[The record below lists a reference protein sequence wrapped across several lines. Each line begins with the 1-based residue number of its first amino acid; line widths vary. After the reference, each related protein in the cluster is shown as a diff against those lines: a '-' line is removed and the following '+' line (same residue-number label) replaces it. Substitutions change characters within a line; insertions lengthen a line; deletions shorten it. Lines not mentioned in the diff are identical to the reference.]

1 MMKRLFTLFCLAAA
15 SFGAWSCSDDYDDSA
30 VWKEIDQIKTDL
42 AALNRQVATLQTAL
56 DDGALIT
63 KVTPT
68 DEGYKIEFSNNTSIA
83 VKNGTNGDAAAKIGV
98 KEEDGVLYW
107 TLDGQYITVPDSDDK
122 IPVTGE
128 NGRTPVLVID
138 SEGYWTVDEVRITSG
153 GNPVKA
159 QGDSFFSGVEET
171 DDAVILKLADGS
183 AITLDKLKESSL
195 LFAVQSAYVP
205 CGTTT
210 EISYSASKVAFV
222 ELMSVPDSWTAVID
236 ETTRKVTVTAP
247 AASASAPNGERLK
260 IVGTDLTGHVM
271 MAAVKLYCALPD
283 GGFYVYNEG
292 QFGVQPASVNYYCNG
307 EWFARVYAAAN
318 PAHPLG
324 NTGVR
329 MVRSAANGMTYLTAK
344 DGHFIVETDDAL
356 NYRSEIG
363 EAYSDDLGQVMDFTV
378 FDASTGY
385 ITCSNGVYKVGLNP
399 LSFDTQNQIYAERNG
414 GRDICAV
421 DGMLYFIFSNKVY
434 AYDPATGGAAVEI
447 AAASTG
453 FVSLQDGSLWAANN
467 TQIVR
472 INTADN
478 SVTTF
483 ETGDYPLYF
492 NSMAFTPCS
501 LSASPDGKTLYFLK
515 QVKEG
520 WSISG
525 KALCKYDVDT
535 NSFSD
540 LWTLPEGYSIYGSG
554 VEVNPATGDIY
565 VSYTKDGWGANYLKT
580 YIAVVTPSGTLSET
594 IPYLSENETT
604 YWFPSEIVF

>member
-1 MMKRLFTLFCLAAA
+1 MFCLAAA
-15 SFGAWSCSDDYDDSA
+15 SFGAWSCSEDYDDSA

-83 VKNGTNGDAAAKIGV
+83 IKNGSNGADAAKIGV

-107 TLDGQYITVPDSDDK
+107 TLNGQYITAPGSENK
-122 IPVTGE
+122 IPVTGD
-128 NGRTPVLVID
+128 NGHTPILAID
-138 SEGYWTVDEVRITSG
+138 SEGFWTVDDVRITSG
-153 GNPVKA
+153 GEPVKA

-171 DDAVILKLADGS
+171 DDAVILKFADS
-183 AITLDKLKESSL
+183 SSITLDKLKESTL
-195 LFAVQSAYVP
+195 LFSVSTAYVP

-210 EISYSASKVAFV
+210 EISYSASRVAFV
-222 ELMSVPDSWTAVID
+222 EVMSVPDGWTAVID

-247 AASASAPNGERLK
+247 AAGASAPNGERLK
-260 IVGTDLTGHVM
+260 IVGTDLTGHAM
-271 MAAVKLYCALPD
+271 MAAVKLYCTLPD
-283 GGFYVYNEG
+283 GGFFVYNEG
-292 QFGVQPASVNYYCNG
+292 QFGVQPASVNYYYKG
-307 EWFARVYAAAN
+307 EWLPKVYAAAN
-318 PAHPLG
+318 PTHPLG

-329 MVRSAANGMTYLTAK
+329 MVRSEANGMTYLTAK
-344 DGHFIVETDDAL
+344 DGHFIVETDAGL

-399 LSFDTQNQIYAERNG
+399 LSFDTKNQIYAERNG
-414 GRDICAV
+414 GRDICAA
-421 DGMLYFIFSNKVY
+421 GGKLYFIFSNKVY
-434 AYDPATGGAAVEI
+434 AYDPATGNAAVEI
-447 AAASTG
+447 GAASTG
-453 FVSLQDGSLWAANN
+453 FVTLRDGSVWAANN

-483 ETGDYPLYF
+483 ETGDYSLYF
-492 NSMAFTPCS
+492 NSTFTPCS
-501 LSASPDGKTLYFLK
+501 LSASPDEKNLYFIK
-515 QVKEG
+515 QVKQG
-520 WSISG
+520 WSTSG
-525 KALCKYDVDT
+525 KALCKYDVAT
-535 NSFSD
+535 GAFSN
-540 LWTLPEGYSIYGSG
+540 LWTLPEGYSVYGSG

-565 VSYTKDGWGANYLKT
+565 VSYTKDGWGANFLKT
-580 YIAVVTPSGTLSET
+580 YIAVVSPSGTLSET